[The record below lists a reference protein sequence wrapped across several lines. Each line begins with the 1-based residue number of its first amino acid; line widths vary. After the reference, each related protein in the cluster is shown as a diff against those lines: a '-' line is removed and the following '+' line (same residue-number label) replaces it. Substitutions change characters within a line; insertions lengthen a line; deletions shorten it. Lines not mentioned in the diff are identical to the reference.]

1 MQHAGVR
8 IPGINA
14 APPAVPAAASLW
26 PEMSGWLIAL
36 VLIIVWSLY
45 AFVALLVARIA
56 RAQEVP

>member
-1 MQHAGVR
+1 
-8 IPGINA
+8 
-14 APPAVPAAASLW
+14 
-26 PEMSGWLIAL
+26 MSGWLIAL